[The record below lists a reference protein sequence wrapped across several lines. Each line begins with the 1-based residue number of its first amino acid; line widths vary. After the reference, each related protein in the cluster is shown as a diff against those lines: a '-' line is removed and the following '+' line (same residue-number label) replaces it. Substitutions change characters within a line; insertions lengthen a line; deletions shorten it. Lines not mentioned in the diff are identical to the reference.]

1 MIRFR
6 LIAAAATVVV
16 LGSAVLLAAPA
27 AAQAPGN
34 PASAVDPAL
43 EKDARAFADAL
54 TSELRAI
61 AQAEALTPKQR
72 DAQLRAVLS
81 KHLAMRSLSSFLIG
95 QNLQKA
101 NATQQ
106 AQYND
111 LFPTYITALFANRIG
126 DLVGRDLDFS
136 AVQTR
141 GRDALVRSSFK
152 RKRDGSVIDV
162 NWRVRRQSDQSL
174 RLVDVQVR
182 GVSPL
187 VAQAEALTPKQRDA
201 QLRAVLSKHLAMRS
215 LSSFLIGQNLQK
227 ANATQQAQYNDLFP
241 TYITALFAN
250 RIGDL
255 VGRDLDFSAVQ
266 TRGRDALVR
275 SSFKRKRDGSVIDV
289 NWRVRRQSDQSL
301 RLVDVQV
308 RGVSPLVAQRD
319 EFNAIVASQ
328 GFDALLAAMQAKI
341 DQ

>member
-1 MIRFR
+1 MRCIYFEGIANVIRFR

-141 GRDALVRSSFK
+141 GRDALVRS
-152 RKRDGSVIDV
+152 
-162 NWRVRRQSDQSL
+162 N
-174 RLVDVQVR
+174 
-182 GVSPL
+182 
-187 VAQAEALTPKQRDA
+187 
-201 QLRAVLSKHLAMRS
+201 
-215 LSSFLIGQNLQK
+215 
-227 ANATQQAQYNDLFP
+227 
-241 TYITALFAN
+241 
-250 RIGDL
+250 
-255 VGRDLDFSAVQ
+255 
-266 TRGRDALVR
+266 
-275 SSFKRKRDGSVIDV
+275 FKRKRDGSVIDV